1 MLKTVNKIRDKKR
14 DLKMKNKP
22 NNNVKDSDQA
32 SPKSSSEESKTT
44 EDSIA
49 PQKRKGTI
57 WKILFPDKELESDEC
72 ELERLVCTQVENQIA
87 KDAKVIECYKQLKAF
102 ETSAEGLGMS
112 KIEYTKKKNRISA
125 QLSRERREAIMHS
138 LINVCIT
145 NIKAKKDLNAD
156 VEEVKHLLKDTLC
169 SDCKLNLKG
178 KQSPTLKPSTIN
190 MEAASDFKE
199 KKKTAG
205 ITITR
210 PGAWGIVMSFAVIA
224 CLFTA
229 SFVNLDNQNDPN
241 FTAIP
246 ETKLSDPIRYLK
258 SFDDSYNVPALISD
272 QKEFDQLAK

>member
-14 DLKMKNKP
+14 EQKMKNKP
-22 NNNVKDSDQA
+22 NGGNKDSDQT
-32 SPKSSSEESKTT
+32 SPKSSSEGSKITD
-44 EDSIA
+44 DSIA

-57 WKILFPDKELESDEC
+57 WKILFPEKDIEDDESEI
-72 ELERLVCTQVENQIA
+72 ERLVCTQVENQIA
-87 KDAKVIECYKQLKAF
+87 KDPKVIECYKQLKAF
-102 ETSAEGLGMS
+102 ETSAEALGMT

-156 VEEVKHLLKDTLC
+156 VEEVKYLLKDTLC
-169 SDCKLNLKG
+169 SDCKLSLKG
-178 KQSPTLKPSTIN
+178 NQSPALKPSTIN
-190 MEAASDFKE
+190 MKAASDFKE
-199 KKKTAG
+199 KKKNPG

-241 FTAIP
+241 FAALA
-246 ETKLSDPIRYLK
+246 ETKMSDPIRYLK
-258 SFDDSYNVPALISD
+258 SFDESDNVPALISD

>member
-14 DLKMKNKP
+14 EQKMKSKP
-22 NNNVKDSDQA
+22 NGDGRNSDQA
-32 SPKSSSEESKTT
+32 SPKSSGEESKITD
-44 EDSIA
+44 DSIT

-57 WKILFPDKELESDEC
+57 WKILFPDKDIEGDEC

-87 KDAKVIECYKQLKAF
+87 KDPKVIECYKQLKAF
-102 ETSAEGLGMS
+102 EISSEAMDMTKA
-112 KIEYTKKKNRISA
+112 EYTKKKNRISA

-169 SDCKLNLKG
+169 SDCKLNLRG
-178 KQSPTLKPSTIN
+178 KQSPATRPSTLN
-190 MEAASDFKE
+190 MKAASDLKE
-199 KKKTAG
+199 KKKNPG
-205 ITITR
+205 ITISR

-224 CLFTA
+224 CIFTA
-229 SFVNLDNQNDPN
+229 TFVNMDSQTDAAFASLPDS
-241 FTAIP
+241 
-246 ETKLSDPIRYLK
+246 KLADPIRFLK
-258 SFDDSYNVPALISD
+258 SMDESDNLPALISD